1 MPLRITTLENDQI
14 MMREIRLSGLMRER
28 GLPSLILRA
37 DHFTF
42 IFAFLTTLCGV
53 NKNFGPYG
61 PSEGS
66 GCFLAAVNI
75 KNPAPGQD
83 FFTGR

>member
-14 MMREIRLSGLMRER
+14 MIGNPSVRFDEGEGAS
-28 GLPSLILRA
+28 LPTLRA
-37 DHFTF
+37 DYFTF
-42 IFAFLTTLCGV
+42 IFAFLTTLRGE

-75 KNPAPGQD
+75 KNPALGQD